1 LIGENVLE
9 KRDEEAVTLCG
20 RRAAARLK
28 AENPLNAMKN
38 HPWSFVEHGPVP
50 RNYRCTLMKTTLS
63 VNGFPRRACPS
74 IRSKKL
80 KRSEV

>member
-28 AENPLNAMKN
+28 AENPLNAMK
-38 HPWSFVEHGPVP
+38 SRFFD
-50 RNYRCTLMKTTLS
+50 K
-63 VNGFPRRACPS
+63 
-74 IRSKKL
+74 IKKL

>member
-1 LIGENVLE
+1 MIGENVLE

-38 HPWSFVEHGPVP
+38 HPWSFK
-50 RNYRCTLMKTTLS
+50 NMD
-63 VNGFPRRACPS
+63 PS
-74 IRSKKL
+74 LVITAVR
-80 KRSEV
+80 

>member
-38 HPWSFVEHGPVP
+38 HPWSFK
-50 RNYRCTLMKTTLS
+50 NMD
-63 VNGFPRRACPS
+63 PS
-74 IRSKKL
+74 LVITAVR
-80 KRSEV
+80 